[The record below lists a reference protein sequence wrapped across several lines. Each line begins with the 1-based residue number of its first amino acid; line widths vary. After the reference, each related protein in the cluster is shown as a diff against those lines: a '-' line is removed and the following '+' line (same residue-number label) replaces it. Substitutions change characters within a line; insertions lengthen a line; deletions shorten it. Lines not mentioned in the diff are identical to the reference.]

1 MRRFETQAPGMRLVA
16 LLCLLVVLAV
26 FIAAP
31 VHNHDPR
38 QEGNCLICHA
48 AERGTVVHINTDA
61 GKSYEPP
68 SHAVIATVR
77 LSPILEPPISTR
89 SSRAPPT
96 QFLSL

>member
-1 MRRFETQAPGMRLVA
+1 MRLVA

-31 VHNHDPR
+31 VHNHDSR
-38 QEGNCLICHA
+38 QESNCLICHA

-68 SHAVIATVR
+68 SHVAVVKVR
-77 LSPILEPPISTR
+77 LAPILEPPVSTR
-89 SSRAPPT
+89 SSRAPPS